1 MIIIPSIIIMA
12 LDGQDREY
20 MEWLYTQH
28 HCLMLSTA
36 WRYFKEPSIVDDIV
50 SDSCIAL
57 MKNLHTLRG
66 LERNKL
72 RVYIVST
79 VRNTALN
86 YYTKQKAVNNYVV
99 NADKE
104 VVDSVADDADFERK
118 IALKSELAMV
128 WAAISRLPEK
138 EQLIMQLKFS
148 QGLSNESIAENVDLS
163 PSSIAKYISRAR
175 DRIKDMIYAD

>member
-20 MEWLYTQH
+20 MEGLYTEH
-28 HCLMLSTA
+28 HCLMLFTA
-36 WRYFKEPSIVDDIV
+36 WRYFKEPSIVEDIV
-50 SDSCIAL
+50 SDSCVAL

-86 YYTKQKAVNNYVV
+86 YHAKQKTVNKYVV
-99 NADKE
+99 NVNKE
-104 VVDSVADDADFERK
+104 MVESVADDIDCERK
-118 IALKSELAMV
+118 IVLKDELAMV
-128 WAAISRLPEK
+128 WAAIGRLPEK
-138 EQLIMQLKFS
+138 EQLIMQLKYS
-148 QGLSNESIAENVDLS
+148 HGLSDAAIAERVGLS
-163 PSSIAKYISRAR
+163 SSSIAKYISRAR
-175 DRIKDMIYAD
+175 DRIRDMIYAD

>member
-1 MIIIPSIIIMA
+1 M
-12 LDGQDREY
+12 
-20 MEWLYTQH
+20 
-28 HCLMLSTA
+28 
-36 WRYFKEPSIVDDIV
+36 
-50 SDSCIAL
+50 
-57 MKNLHTLRG
+57 
-66 LERNKL
+66 
-72 RVYIVST
+72 
-79 VRNTALN
+79 
-86 YYTKQKAVNNYVV
+86 

-104 VVDSVADDADFERK
+104 VVDSVADDTDFERK

-148 QGLSNESIAENVDLS
+148 QGLSDAAIAERVDLS